1 MGPPG
6 YVRRVV
12 ARCHRLAARTPWYAL
27 GIALGLPACASD
39 AVLGDY
45 PPSTCDF
52 AEPPADVNNALLLV
66 STFWTDDEERKALD
80 VLTRHVPPEYNYQP
94 LQMRTRVDSQLSL
107 RAAFDDG
114 SLPDVFQAN
123 AGSDVLR
130 WVSKR
135 DPGASAVCELDR
147 LSRTFDWE
155 RTYFPESLRP
165 ATCHGHLYALPVGI
179 HRLNVLFYNK
189 ELFETLAQEARVK
202 GEVLRDPSSLQ
213 SPQDLL
219 EEVERVARLGRELEL
234 GDDFVP
240 LAIGAQDEWPLTVVA
255 FENVLLGLGTG
266 AYDTLW
272 RGRLQVPDDVLQR
285 ELVSSLKTMVA
296 YLRSLVALNPMD
308 ESVGWQDAIRQVGD
322 GKALF
327 TVTGDW
333 GWAQLDEAQTERVA
347 TVPFPGTSR
356 TFVYTPDSFAVPRED
371 KSGYRALTFLD
382 GVIADKPTLLEFSKV
397 KHSIPPRRDFAT
409 SELGSASLRESYQQF
424 RDCSEGTSD
433 CELVLA
439 VSGLSPPP
447 GEDDCFDDIDALL
460 TLAVTGSLPPPPN
473 GETPSRECDASL
485 PTDREDAEAAMI
497 DLLLRIAR
505 QPFAADC
512 R

>member
-1 MGPPG
+1 
-6 YVRRVV
+6 
-12 ARCHRLAARTPWYAL
+12 
-27 GIALGLPACASD
+27 
-39 AVLGDY
+39 VLGDY

-52 AEPPADVNNALLLV
+52 AEPPADVNNALLWV
-66 STFWTDDEERKALD
+66 STFWTDDEEKKALD

-107 RAAFDDG
+107 RAAFDEG
-114 SLPDVFQAN
+114 RLPDVFQAN

-135 DPGASAVCELDR
+135 DPEASAVCELDR

-179 HRLNVLFYNK
+179 HRLNVLFFNK
-189 ELFETLAQEARVK
+189 ELFERLAQQARSK

-219 EEVERVARLGRELEL
+219 AELERVAQLGRELEL

-240 LAIGAQDEWPLTVVA
+240 FAIGAQDEWPLTVVA
-255 FENVLLGLGTG
+255 FENVLLGLGKD
-266 AYDTLW
+266 AYHTLW
-272 RGRLQVPDDVLQR
+272 QGELQVPDDSRQR
-285 ELVSSLKTMVA
+285 ELVRSLKDMVA
-296 YLRSLVALNPMD
+296 YLRSLVELNPMD
-308 ESVGWQDAIRQVGD
+308 KNLSWQDALRQVGD

-333 GWAQLDEAQTERVA
+333 GWAQLDEAQTERVG
-347 TVPFPGTSR
+347 TVPFPGTSQ

-371 KSGYRALTFLD
+371 DKSGYRARTFLD
-382 GVIADKPTLLEFSKV
+382 SVIADKPTLLEFSKV

-409 SELGSASLRESYQQF
+409 SQLGSASLRESYQQF
-424 RDCSEGTSD
+424 RDCSDGTSD
-433 CELVLA
+433 CEPVLA

-460 TLAVTGSLPPPPN
+460 TLAVTGSLPPPNPD
-473 GETPSRECDASL
+473 TLPRECDAPL

-497 DLLLRIAR
+497 DLLLRIAS
-505 QPFAADC
+505 QPFAPDC